1 MDSQDYMQRRLLL
14 DSIVNDSNDYIAM
27 KSTNGWRKLE
37 QLILDRTASLSKT
50 LITSN
55 VDSKMYRTQGE
66 ILGIQSLLNIIDA
79 TIAEAEEAKKE
90 LEEINNGDTKD

>member
-1 MDSQDYMQRRLLL
+1 MDNEDYMQREILLS
-14 DSIVNDSNDYIAM
+14 SIVEDSNDYIAM

-37 QLILDRTASLSKT
+37 KLILDRTASLSKT

-55 VDSKMYRTQGE
+55 VEAKMYRTQGE
-66 ILGIQSLLNIIDA
+66 ILGIQSLLNIVDT

-90 LEEINNGDTKD
+90 LEEIKNGTKD